1 MNHVTQSGKRLHC
14 KRSGTSPSLS
24 SVNHGKS
31 ASCRRKSGV
40 GCQVAASND
49 CGSLGRACG
58 KNHSNIDHWQYEF
71 FIYIYHYIGLHFDIV
86 SEFIT
91 YIYIH
96 AHYIYTHHIFV
107 CVFLQYT
114 KKNAIQQLSSMSP
127 WCRRRK
133 VVLPFP
139 RLR

>member
-96 AHYIYTHHIFV
+96 AHYIYTHI
-107 CVFLQYT
+107 
-114 KKNAIQQLSSMSP
+114 ISLSACSCNIP
-127 WCRRRK
+127 RK
-133 VVLPFP
+133 MQFNNFHRCHLGAGEE
-139 RLR
+139 RLFYHFQD